1 MAKTR
6 KRIQLSLLIA
16 VGIALHIFEI
26 FLPLLNLLPIPGVK
40 LGLANIVTL
49 VSLVFWGYS
58 EALVVVLLRSLL
70 ASLLSGTFL
79 TTTFYLSFAGALGS
93 VTAMGLA
100 YFLARGRLSLVGISM
115 CGAVVHNLCQLM
127 VAAVL
132 VQQVG
137 IFIYLPYL
145 LLFAL
150 PMGYFIGLVVANVL
164 SYLWG
169 ISPAKI
175 QEVISSPRKMV

>member
-26 FLPLLNLLPIPGVK
+26 FAPPQPPPHSRGEVG
-40 LGLANIVTL
+40 LGQHCYL

-164 SYLWG
+164 GYLWG